1 MATDPVAHP
10 AVRVES
16 RLGFVLVRLEHP
28 PANPLGPVVL
38 AGLDAAA
45 EAVEELG
52 VPAMVI
58 TSSLDG
64 YFAAGAD
71 IKHMRSLDDKGFEAY
86 GVHMRRV
93 FARISAL
100 PTLSIAAI
108 DGLALGGGLELA
120 LACSLRIGSTRAQ
133 LGLPEIKL
141 GLIPGAGGTQ
151 RLPRV
156 VGRGRALDMLLTG
169 RHVPAEEAYTIGLL
183 DRLVP
188 DGTAEAVA
196 IEIAEQLRTSSA
208 PAVAA
213 IHRCVESA
221 LTTELE
227 FGIAVE
233 AAEERS
239 LFANGEARE
248 GISAFTE
255 RRPAAFKMR
264 ATAGRRKADD

>member
-1 MATDPVAHP
+1 
-10 AVRVES
+10 
-16 RLGFVLVRLEHP
+16 
-28 PANPLGPVVL
+28 
-38 AGLDAAA
+38 
-45 EAVEELG
+45 
-52 VPAMVI
+52 
-58 TSSLDG
+58 
-64 YFAAGAD
+64 
-71 IKHMRSLDDKGFEAY
+71 
-86 GVHMRRV
+86 
-93 FARISAL
+93 
-100 PTLSIAAI
+100 
-108 DGLALGGGLELA
+108 
-120 LACSLRIGSTRAQ
+120 
-133 LGLPEIKL
+133 
-141 GLIPGAGGTQ
+141 
-151 RLPRV
+151 
-156 VGRGRALDMLLTG
+156 MLLTG
-169 RHVPAEEAYTIGLL
+169 RHVPAEEAYTLGLL